1 MGCPGPGH
9 RTCVSA
15 NRNVRVA
22 GERPRQPHLPPWA
35 APDRRVSVL
44 SLPGRSPEH
53 GGAVPAP
60 MSCHVGSAR
69 AQPRKGQGPEN
80 CWLAHLATAG
90 IKVVAC
96 GGGAGME
103 GALRV
108 GSGAENAE
116 NAEFS
121 KPLRFRQT
129 KFYWANRLVSRATPG
144 RSSAFSAFSALHPIG
159 RRSRSASRSCVIL
172 RLRAPVRRAPRSP
185 DPFAR
190 FVSRSAFAD
199 LVHGAVLERRRW
211 LGGHSRHVDP
221 F

>member
-129 KFYWANRLVSRATPG
+129 KYNFSQMGWVSGATPG
-144 RSSAFSAFSALHPIG
+144 KSSASSALHPLAALTIILSLLSPTQ
-159 RRSRSASRSCVIL
+159 RSSPSRSI
-172 RLRAPVRRAPRSP
+172 
-185 DPFAR
+185 
-190 FVSRSAFAD
+190 
-199 LVHGAVLERRRW
+199 
-211 LGGHSRHVDP
+211 
-221 F
+221 